1 MKFNFKKVT
10 ATTALAAMVMTGSVF
25 ANQTE
30 VEVAEPQIITPF
42 VTNVEV
48 INDVEMLP
56 LRSTAEH
63 FGYKVDWFEESQSV
77 SLTKGAQYITFA
89 IDTDAYSFSR
99 TAPQPL
105 GAAPVLFNDCTTYV
119 PKAFFTDLLGL
130 DCVEHT
136 DGLELALPNIVSV
149 IEITEDGILVADE
162 VYGEVL
168 VLIGEDTKITANG
181 EEASAEA
188 IAPEML
194 LNVKYSEQMTR
205 SIPPQ
210 TTAISIELLN
220 LPVENEEINEE
231 IAEEEKAIG
240 SAKINSVEDGAIV
253 VTDEVRGEVI
263 VFVTEETK
271 ITKDGEEISA
281 NELKADMEITIEYA
295 AHMTMSIPPQT
306 SAVSIEI
313 VK

>member
-1 MKFNFKKVT
+1 MKFNFKKT
-10 ATTALAAMVMTGSVF
+10 AATAALAAVIMTGAAF
-25 ANQTE
+25 ANETD
-30 VEVAEPQIITPF
+30 VINAEPQIITPF
-42 VTNVEV
+42 VANVEV

-63 FGYKVDWFEESQSV
+63 FGYKVDWFEDSQSV
-77 SLTKGAQYITFA
+77 SLTKGAHYITFA
-89 IDTDAYSFSR
+89 ISNDAYSFSR
-99 TAPQPL
+99 MAPQAL

-119 PKAFFTDLLGL
+119 PKTFFTDFIGL
-130 DCVEHT
+130 DYSEHA

-162 VYGEVL
+162 IYGEVL
-168 VLIGEDTKITANG
+168 VLIGEDTKVTANG
-181 EEASAEA
+181 EETSAEA
-188 IAPEML
+188 ILPEML

-210 TTAISIELLN
+210 TTAVSIELLN
-220 LPVENEEINEE
+220 LPVENEEINQE

-240 SAKINSVEDGAIV
+240 SAKINSVEDESIV

-271 ITKDGEEISA
+271 ITKDGEEVSA
-281 NELKADMEITIEYA
+281 SELKADMEITIEYA

-306 SAVSIEI
+306 NAVSIEI

>member
-10 ATTALAAMVMTGSVF
+10 ATAALAAMMMTGAAF
-25 ANQTE
+25 ANETE
-30 VEVAEPQIITPF
+30 VINAEPQLITPF
-42 VTNVEV
+42 VASVEV

-63 FGYKVDWFEESQSV
+63 FGYKVDWYEESQSV
-77 SLTKGAQYITFA
+77 SLTKGAHYITFA
-89 IDTDAYSFSR
+89 INTDAYSFSR
-99 TAPQPL
+99 MAPQAL

-119 PKAFFTDLLGL
+119 PKTFFTDLIGL
-130 DCVEHT
+130 DYSEHA

-149 IEITEDGILVADE
+149 IEITEEGILVADE

-181 EEASAEA
+181 EEASAQA
-188 IAPEML
+188 IASEML

-220 LPVENEEINEE
+220 LPVENEDIV
-231 IAEEEKAIG
+231 EEEKAIG

-271 ITKDGEEISA
+271 ITKDGEEVSA

-306 SAVSIEI
+306 NAVSIEI

>member
-1 MKFNFKKVT
+1 MKFNFKKT
-10 ATTALAAMVMTGSVF
+10 AATAALAAMIMTGAAF
-25 ANQTE
+25 ANEAE
-30 VEVAEPQIITPF
+30 VTNAEPQVITPF

-194 LNVKYSEQMTR
+194 LNAKYSEQMTR

-220 LPVENEEINEE
+220 LPVENEEIVE
-231 IAEEEKAIG
+231 EEEKAIG

-271 ITKDGEEISA
+271 ITKDGSEVSA

-306 SAVSIEI
+306 NAVSIEI

>member
-10 ATTALAAMVMTGSVF
+10 ATAALAAMMMTGAAF
-25 ANQTE
+25 ANETE
-30 VEVAEPQIITPF
+30 VINAEPQVITPF
-42 VTNVEV
+42 VANVEV

-63 FGYKVDWFEESQSV
+63 FGYQVDWYEDSQSV

-89 IDTDAYSFSR
+89 INTDAYSFSR
-99 TAPQPL
+99 MAPQPL

-119 PKAFFTDLLGL
+119 PKTFFTDLLGL
-130 DCVEHT
+130 DYSNHEN
-136 DGLELALPNIVSV
+136 GLELALPNIVSV
-149 IEITEDGILVADE
+149 TEITEEGILVADE

-188 IAPEML
+188 IATDML

-210 TTAISIELLN
+210 TVAVSIELLN
-220 LPVENEEINEE
+220 LPVENEEI
-231 IAEEEKAIG
+231 IEEEKAIG
-240 SAKINSVEDGAIV
+240 SAKIDSVEDGAII

-271 ITKDGEEISA
+271 ITKDGSAVSA

-306 SAVSIEI
+306 NAVSIEI

>member
-10 ATTALAAMVMTGSVF
+10 ATAALAAMIMTGAAF
-25 ANQTE
+25 ANETE
-30 VEVAEPQIITPF
+30 AIQPQVITPF
-42 VTNVEV
+42 VADVEV

-56 LRSTAEH
+56 LRSIAEH
-63 FGYKVDWFEESQSV
+63 FGYKVDWFEDSQSV
-77 SLTKGAQYITFA
+77 SLTKGAQYISFA
-89 IDTDAYSFSR
+89 INTDAYSFSKM
-99 TAPQPL
+99 APQTL

-130 DCVEHT
+130 DCNEHT

-181 EEASAEA
+181 EDASAEA
-188 IAPEML
+188 IASDML

-210 TTAISIELLN
+210 TVAISIEILN
-220 LPVENEEINEE
+220 LPVENEE
-231 IAEEEKAIG
+231 IAEEEKAIA
-240 SAKINSVEDGAIV
+240 SAKINSVEDGAII

-271 ITKDGEEISA
+271 ITKDGSEVSA

-306 SAVSIEI
+306 NAVSIEI

>member
-10 ATTALAAMVMTGSVF
+10 ATAALAAMMMTGAAF
-25 ANQTE
+25 ANETE
-30 VEVAEPQIITPF
+30 VINAEPQVITPF
-42 VTNVEV
+42 VASVEV

-77 SLTKGAQYITFA
+77 SLTKGAHYITFA
-89 IDTDAYSFSR
+89 INTDAYSFSR
-99 TAPQPL
+99 MAPQSL

-119 PKAFFTDLLGL
+119 PKIFFTDLIGL
-130 DCVEHT
+130 DYSEHA

-181 EEASAEA
+181 EEASAQA
-188 IAPEML
+188 IASEML

-220 LPVENEEINEE
+220 LPVENEEIV
-231 IAEEEKAIG
+231 EEEKAIG

-271 ITKDGEEISA
+271 ITKDGSEVSA

-306 SAVSIEI
+306 NAVSIEI

>member
-10 ATTALAAMVMTGSVF
+10 ATAALAAMIMTGAAF
-25 ANQTE
+25 ANETE
-30 VEVAEPQIITPF
+30 VEVAEPQVITPF
-42 VTNVEV
+42 VANVEV

-63 FGYKVDWFEESQSV
+63 FGYQVDWYEESQSV

-89 IDTDAYSFSR
+89 INTDAYSFSR

-119 PKAFFTDLLGL
+119 PKAFFTDLIGL
-130 DCVEHT
+130 DCSEHE

-149 IEITEDGILVADE
+149 IEITENGILVADE

-181 EEASAEA
+181 EEASVEA
-188 IAPEML
+188 IASDML

-210 TTAISIELLN
+210 TVAVSIELLN
-220 LPVENEEINEE
+220 LPVENEE

-240 SAKINSVEDGAIV
+240 SAKINSVEDGAII

-271 ITKDGEEISA
+271 ITKDGSEVSA

-306 SAVSIEI
+306 NAVSIEI